1 MAAQRVPIIVIEGHK
16 KQFNSGGY
24 LGLTYVFI
32 TTPFRKLQTHYWMLG
47 ASLLQT
53 TLSKG
58 GTQASQ
64 FFMS

>member
-32 TTPFRKLQTHYWMLG
+32 TTPFRKLQTHY
-47 ASLLQT
+47 
-53 TLSKG
+53 
-58 GTQASQ
+58 
-64 FFMS
+64 